1 MFAIHDV
8 FEPSEPS
15 PKIQGLVRVID
26 TVGSE
31 EVILIPI
38 GEKADSSPFAVSYR
52 DWLEHLRS
60 GALRK
65 TTDPYLNFSSVARDL
80 PEGAAERYKS
90 VLEVTGT
97 LARDPS
103 APARSKEVWRVPSR
117 TSPESTGR
125 KLQNDQALGV
135 RMAEIRPKS
144 GRSGP
149 RFS

>member
-8 FEPSEPS
+8 FEPTVPL
-15 PKIQGLVRVID
+15 PKIKGLVRMID
-26 TVGSE
+26 MVGSE

-38 GEKADSSPFAVSYR
+38 GEKANSLPFAVSYR

-60 GALRK
+60 GALTK

-80 PEGAAERYKS
+80 PEGAAERYKR

-103 APARSKEVWRVPSR
+103 LLHGPKKLASAIADIAQ
-117 TSPESTGR
+117 STGR
-125 KLQNDQALGV
+125 NC
-135 RMAEIRPKS
+135 RTIMSRAE
-144 GRSGP
+144 
-149 RFS
+149 